1 MNGATGETARDLQTF
16 AATAPTDGKTPAHG
30 EAQVDYPRRNRG
42 KNVLAAIRRGSLSSP
57 EIFQQLVQS
66 TNDVIV
72 VTSAVP
78 LGPPGPII
86 VYVNPAFTALTGY
99 DADEMIGKSTRLLH
113 GPNTDPQTVAEV
125 RAAMEA
131 QRPIRVEMLNYNCD
145 GEEFWI
151 DTHIVPL
158 RDAHGRVTHFAT
170 IGRDLG
176 ATKRLQQELQL
187 MASTDPLTGLL
198 NRRRFLEQADAEF
211 LRSQRYQHELAVV
224 ILDIDHFK
232 TINDTHGHFV
242 GDQVLIELARA
253 NENLLRST
261 DILGRWGGE
270 EFVIL
275 MPETP
280 LAGAAI
286 LAERLRAMLAQQTVD
301 TAAGTVRFTVSA
313 GVAARSDCDTGIADV
328 MQRAA
333 TALYAA
339 KNHGRNRI
347 QVLAA
352 EGSCTA

>member
-1 MNGATGETARDLQTF
+1 MN
-16 AATAPTDGKTPAHG
+16 
-30 EAQVDYPRRNRG
+30 
-42 KNVLAAIRRGSLSSP
+42 SL
-57 EIFQQLVQS
+57 EIFQQLAQS

-72 VTSAVP
+72 VTLAAP
-78 LGPPGPII
+78 LGPPGPVI

-99 DADEMIGKSTRLLH
+99 DADEVLGRSTRLLH
-113 GPNTDPQTVAEV
+113 GPKTDPQTVAAV

-131 QRPIRVEMLNYNCD
+131 QRPIRVEQLNYSCD

-151 DTHIVPL
+151 DTNIVPL

-170 IGRDLG
+170 IGRDLT
-176 ATKRLQQELQL
+176 ATKQLQQELQL

-198 NRRRFLEQADAEF
+198 NRRRFLEQAETEF
-211 LRSQRYQHELAVV
+211 LRSQRYKHELAAVL
-224 ILDIDHFK
+224 LDIDHFK
-232 TINDTHGHFV
+232 AINDTHGHFV
-242 GDQVLIELARA
+242 GDQVLIAMSRA
-253 NENLLRST
+253 AENLLRGT

-286 LAERLRAMLAQQTVD
+286 LAERLRELLARLAVD
-301 TAAGTVRFTVSA
+301 TTAGTLHFTVSA
-313 GVAARSDCDTGIADV
+313 GVAAYDATDADITDIL
-328 MQRAA
+328 QRAD

-339 KNHGRNRI
+339 KQHGRNRI

>member
-1 MNGATGETARDLQTF
+1 
-16 AATAPTDGKTPAHG
+16 
-30 EAQVDYPRRNRG
+30 V
-42 KNVLAAIRRGSLSSP
+42 ISL
-57 EIFQQLVQS
+57 EIFQQLAQS

-72 VTSAVP
+72 VTAAAP
-78 LGPPGPII
+78 LAPPGPII

-99 DADEMIGKSTRLLH
+99 DADEVIGHSSRLLH
-113 GPNTDPQTVAEV
+113 GPKTDPQTVAAV

-131 QRPIRVEMLNYNCD
+131 QRPIRVELLNYSRD

-151 DTHIVPL
+151 DTNIVPL

-170 IGRDLG
+170 IGRDLT
-176 ATKRLQQELQL
+176 ATKQLQQELRL

-198 NRRRFLEQADAEF
+198 NRRRFLEQAETEF
-211 LRSQRYQHELAVV
+211 LRSQRYQHELAAVM
-224 ILDIDHFK
+224 LDIDHFK

-242 GDQVLIELARA
+242 GDQVLIAMSRA
-253 NENLLRST
+253 AENLLRGT

-286 LAERLRAMLAQQTVD
+286 LAERLREVLARLAVD
-301 TAAGTVRFTVSA
+301 TTAGTLHFTVSA
-313 GVAARSDCDTGIADV
+313 GVAARDATDADITDIL
-328 MQRAA
+328 QRADS
-333 TALYAA
+333 ALYAA
-339 KNHGRNRI
+339 KQHGRNRI

-352 EGSCTA
+352 ERSCTA

>member
-1 MNGATGETARDLQTF
+1 
-16 AATAPTDGKTPAHG
+16 
-30 EAQVDYPRRNRG
+30 V
-42 KNVLAAIRRGSLSSP
+42 ISLD
-57 EIFQQLVQS
+57 IFQQLAQS

-72 VTSAVP
+72 VTAATP

-99 DADEMIGKSTRLLH
+99 NDDEVIGQSTRLLH
-113 GPNTDPQTVAEV
+113 GPKTDPQTVAAV
-125 RAAMEA
+125 RAAMET
-131 QRPIRVEMLNYNCD
+131 QRPIRVELLNYSRD

-170 IGRDLG
+170 IGRDLT
-176 ATKRLQQELQL
+176 ATKRLQLELRL

-198 NRRRFLEQADAEF
+198 NRRRFLEQAESDF
-211 LRSQRYQHELAVV
+211 QRSQRYQHELAVV
-224 ILDIDHFK
+224 MLDIDHFK
-232 TINDTHGHFV
+232 AINDSHGHFA
-242 GDQVLIELARA
+242 GDQVLVAMSRA
-253 NENLLRST
+253 TENLLRNT
-261 DILGRWGGE
+261 DNLGRWGGE

-286 LAERLRAMLAQQTVD
+286 LAERLRVELARLAVD
-301 TAAGTVRFTVSA
+301 TTGGALRFTVSA
-313 GVAARSDCDTGIADV
+313 GVAARGGCDAGITDIL
-328 MQRAA
+328 QRADS
-333 TALYAA
+333 ALYAA
-339 KNHGRNRI
+339 KHDGRNRI